1 MPPRK
6 NKGRQARRTATL
18 TPRGTEQTAASP
30 PPGFRASRSQTNTP
44 QLQRSVSQQAGLPVA
59 RHWSEVH

>member
-44 QLQRSVSQQAGLPVA
+44 QLQRSDSQQAGLPVA